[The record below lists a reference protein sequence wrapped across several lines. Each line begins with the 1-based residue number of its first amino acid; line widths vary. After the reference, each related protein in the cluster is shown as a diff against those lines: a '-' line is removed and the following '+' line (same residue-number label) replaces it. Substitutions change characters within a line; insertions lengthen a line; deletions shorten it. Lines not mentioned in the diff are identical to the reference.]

1 LSTKPHI
8 TAIIPA
14 RYGSTRLA
22 AKPLVDLCGK
32 PMIQHVYERTKQSSL
47 VDTVVVATDHQ
58 QIADCVARFGGE
70 SIMTPPEIP
79 SGSDRIAWAAGK
91 LPHADIIVNVQ
102 GDEPLISPK
111 MIDQAI
117 APLLSDDSIRV
128 NTLAKKI
135 TDSNEVLN
143 PNVVKVVVDGNGN
156 ALYFSRSTVPFIRD
170 HKDTAGW
177 VSLHQYYKH
186 FGIYVYRHDV
196 LMQFA
201 GWKESSL
208 ERAERLEQL
217 RLLENG
223 CRIHVT
229 LTEFDT
235 VPIDT
240 DSDVAHVREIL
251 QRTNR

>member
-1 LSTKPHI
+1 
-8 TAIIPA
+8 
-14 RYGSTRLA
+14 
-22 AKPLVDLCGK
+22 
-32 PMIQHVYERTKQSSL
+32 MIQHVYERTKQSGL

-58 QIADCVARFGGE
+58 QIADCVAKFGGE

-79 SGSDRIAWAAGK
+79 SGSDRIAWAAGN

-117 APLLSDDSIRV
+117 APLLEHDSIQV

-135 TDSNEVLN
+135 TDANEVLN
-143 PNVVKVVVDGNGN
+143 PNVVKVVLDVNGT
-156 ALYFSRSTVPFIRD
+156 ALYFSRSTIPFIRD
-170 HKDTAGW
+170 HKETAGW
-177 VSLHQYYKH
+177 VALHQYYKH

-196 LMQFA
+196 LMRFA

-223 CRIHVT
+223 YRIHVT
-229 LTEFDT
+229 ITEFDT

-240 DSDVAHVREIL
+240 DADVTRVREIL
-251 QRTNR
+251 HGTHK

>member
-1 LSTKPHI
+1 
-8 TAIIPA
+8 
-14 RYGSTRLA
+14 
-22 AKPLVDLCGK
+22 
-32 PMIQHVYERTKQSSL
+32 MIQHVYERTKQSGL

-58 QIADCVARFGGE
+58 QIADCVAKFGGE
-70 SIMTPPEIP
+70 SIMTPAEIP
-79 SGSDRIAWAAGK
+79 SGSDRIAYAAGK

-117 APLLSDDSIRV
+117 APLLEHDSIQV

-135 TDSNEVLN
+135 TDANEVLN
-143 PNVVKVVVDGNGN
+143 PNVVKVVLDVNGN
-156 ALYFSRSTVPFIRD
+156 ALYFSRSTIPFIRD
-170 HKDTAGW
+170 QKETAGW
-177 VSLHQYYKH
+177 VALHQYYKH

-196 LMQFA
+196 LMRFA

-223 CRIHVT
+223 YRIHVT
-229 LTEFDT
+229 ITEFDT

-240 DSDVAHVREIL
+240 DADVTRVREIL
-251 QRTNR
+251 YGTHK

>member
-1 LSTKPHI
+1 
-8 TAIIPA
+8 
-14 RYGSTRLA
+14 
-22 AKPLVDLCGK
+22 
-32 PMIQHVYERTKQSSL
+32 MIQHVYERTKQSGL
-47 VDTVVVATDHQ
+47 VDSVVVATDHQ
-58 QIADCVARFGGE
+58 QIADCVAKFGGE
-70 SIMTPPEIP
+70 SIMTPAEIP

-117 APLLSDDSIRV
+117 APLLENDSIQV

-135 TDSNEVLN
+135 TDANEVLN
-143 PNVVKVVVDGNGN
+143 PNVVKVVLDVNGD
-156 ALYFSRSTVPFIRD
+156 ALYFSRSTIPFIRD
-170 HKDTAGW
+170 YKETAEW
-177 VSLHQYYKH
+177 AALHQYYKH

-196 LMQFA
+196 LMRFA

-223 CRIHVT
+223 YRIHVT
-229 LTEFDT
+229 ITEFDT

-240 DSDVAHVREIL
+240 DADVTRVREIL
-251 QRTNR
+251 HGTHK

>member
-1 LSTKPHI
+1 MKTKPSI

-32 PMIQHVYERTKQSSL
+32 PMIQHVYERTKQSGL
-47 VDTVVVATDHQ
+47 VDSVVVATDHQ
-58 QIADCVARFGGE
+58 EIADCVTKFGGK

-79 SGSDRIAWAAGK
+79 SGSDRIAYAAGK
-91 LPHADIIVNVQ
+91 LPQADIIVNVQ

-117 APLLSDDSIRV
+117 APLLENDSIQV
-128 NTLAKKI
+128 STLAKKI
-135 TDSNEVLN
+135 TDANEVVN
-143 PNVVKVVVDGNGN
+143 PNVVKVVLDVDGN
-156 ALYFSRSTVPFIRD
+156 ALYFSRSTIPFIRD
-170 HKDTAGW
+170 HKDAAGW
-177 VSLHQYYKH
+177 ISLHQYYKH
-186 FGIYVYRHDV
+186 FGIYVYRHDI
-196 LMQFA
+196 LMRFA

-208 ERAERLEQL
+208 EHAERLEQL

-240 DSDVAHVREIL
+240 DADVIRVKDIL
-251 QRTNR
+251 RKSNI